1 MGALWHR
8 LFDPKEAESTRHFAF
23 RLSWQI
29 VFVTLAMLAFESDYT
44 TAPER
49 IAVLAV
55 WAICLAILVM
65 QIVGR
70 SLHGRR

>member
-8 LFDPKEAESTRHFAF
+8 LFDPKAAESPRRFAF

-29 VFVTLAMLAFESDYT
+29 AFITLAMLAFESDYT
-44 TAPER
+44 TTAER

-55 WAICLAILVM
+55 WGLCLAILVM
-65 QIVGR
+65 QVVAR